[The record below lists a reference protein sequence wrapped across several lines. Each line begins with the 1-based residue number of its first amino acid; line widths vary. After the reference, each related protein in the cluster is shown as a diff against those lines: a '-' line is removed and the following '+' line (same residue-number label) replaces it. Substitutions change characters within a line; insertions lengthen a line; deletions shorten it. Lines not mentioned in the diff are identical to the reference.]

1 METTP
6 DHECEGEVPTFH
18 AFVDESFCV
27 LLNRGDRDAV
37 AVWRLVNLKGGRL
50 FVAPGVAR
58 TLQSLDVPLPT
69 GCREV
74 ARQEYADDELI
85 ERCVRDIQA
94 TKVPGVDLS
103 EPRIEWGIRALVEA
117 TACIESTG
125 ITDDEIDSD
134 HIVFVTGDAY
144 LVAMM
149 CTETADLAV
158 ASTCTRYLG
167 TKMIAGVCVKDIAPV
182 DVDGHTRWDPHPGL
196 KVLGCGKCL
205 EHHPIEFRWDA

>member
-1 METTP
+1 METT
-6 DHECEGEVPTFH
+6 HECEGKVPTFH
-18 AFVDESFCV
+18 AFVDESFCD
-27 LLNRGDRDAV
+27 LLSHGDRDAV

-50 FVAPGVAR
+50 FVAPGVAH
-58 TLQSLDVPLPT
+58 TLRSLNVPLPIR
-69 GCREV
+69 CREV

-94 TKVPGVDLS
+94 TEVPGVDLS
-103 EPRIEWGIRALVEA
+103 EPRIKWGIRALVEA

-134 HIVFVTGDAY
+134 HIVFITGDAD
-144 LVAMM
+144 LVATV

-167 TKMIAGVCVKDIAPV
+167 IKMIAGVCVKDIAPV